1 MLKRSLLFAVF
12 LLCALFMLPGL
23 AFADTG
29 AIPPVSSLSPTLVV
43 IALLGLISA
52 YITQAVNTGS
62 ILGIKTVPQKV
73 LPYLTIGGSFLGT
86 FVQQLYTA
94 GNVSGTAV
102 FNAFVSGMF
111 MLLAPSAGVALHHH
125 LASPG
130 QNIAKIAA
138 ADATAT
144 AVKAAIVVLGLGFLM
159 STQTACG
166 TGQIFGPGSALPSD
180 LQAQENCAS
189 AQVLAGNTNVAS
201 IVVSCGAQ
209 NDATFLDLLGWLTK
223 AFAAKGTITPAK
235 AAALQEDIVVAQVT
249 QAAKAKAAK

>member
-94 GNVSGTAV
+94 GNVTGTTV

-138 ADATAT
+138 ASTAATV
-144 AVKAAIVVLGLGFLM
+144 VKAAIVVLGLGFLM
-159 STQTACG
+159 VTQTACG
-166 TGQIFGPGSALPSD
+166 AGEIFGPGSAIPSD
-180 LQAQENCAS
+180 LQAEENCAS
-189 AQVLAGNTNVAS
+189 AQVLSGNTDPTS
-201 IVVSCGAQ
+201 IITVCSAQ
-209 NDATFLDLLGWLTK
+209 TDQTFSDLLAWIVNGLLKKGQISATR
-223 AFAAKGTITPAK
+223 ASTIQSAIAASRGAK
-235 AAALQEDIVVAQVT
+235 
-249 QAAKAKAAK
+249 